1 MGTISKGFPG
11 SGGGTPVPA
20 FASTAEAQ
28 AGSNAT
34 TIMSP
39 LGVALKLR
47 HDLGEMRKTGF
58 RRYTGNVNNI
68 TVGHF
73 AFAAANAPFVQTV
86 YIRAHTAAEH
96 AEVLAEMTA
105 GSVGIITQS
114 ETVNTLSRFAVIA
127 VIPVSGSDVPIIR
140 ALAVYH
146 VARGTFSNDT
156 DCNLDVLGSIKS
168 QTLKSFD
175 SKLTYGGQNVPLH
188 ATNWTNV
195 PHRNQSTEVTSDNRM
210 EVYMSS
216 AAGGINTTLSV
227 ISGWIQGGSTS
238 TKKCNA
244 RVRWSTDN
252 GSTWNYETELT
263 NIYHAQLPANLPI
276 AGNYQIRPNV
286 TGKVIVNWQIRRVSD
301 TDNNADARWWPDF
314 QFAQAV
320 EI

>member
-1 MGTISKGFPG
+1 MVTTRDPFAGSG
-11 SGGGTPVPA
+11 SGGGGGTPFPG
-20 FASTAEAQ
+20 FATTAEAQ
-28 AGSNAT
+28 AGSDT
-34 TIMSP
+34 TKAMNP
-39 LGVALKLR
+39 LGVAQKLR

-58 RRYTGNVNNI
+58 RRYTGNVNAI
-68 TVGHF
+68 TTGHF

-114 ETVNTLSRFAVIA
+114 ETINTLSRFAVVA

-146 VARGTFSNDT
+146 VARGTFSNDV
-156 DCNLDVLGSIKS
+156 DCNLDILGSIKS

-175 SKLTYGGQNVPLH
+175 SKLISPGGDSIPMSESFI
-188 ATNWTNV
+188 NV
-195 PHRNQSTEVTSDNRM
+195 PHRNQATEVASDNQM
-210 EVYMSS
+210 EIYMSS

-227 ISGWIQGGSTS
+227 VSGWLGSASGTR
-238 TKKCNA
+238 TCNA

-252 GSTWNYETELT
+252 GSTWNNETELSD
-263 NIYHAQLPANLPI
+263 IYNANLTANMPI
-276 AGNYQIRPNV
+276 SAAYQIRPNT
-286 TGKVIVNWQIRRVSD
+286 TGKIILNWQIRRKS
-301 TDNNADARWWPDF
+301 AAQWYPDF